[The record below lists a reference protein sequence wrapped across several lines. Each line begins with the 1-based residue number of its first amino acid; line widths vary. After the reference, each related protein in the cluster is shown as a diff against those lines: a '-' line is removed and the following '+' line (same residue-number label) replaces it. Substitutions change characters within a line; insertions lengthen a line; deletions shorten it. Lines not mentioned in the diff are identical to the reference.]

1 MYVNCFHLVSKLI
14 VLQNKE
20 NVIRS
25 MKVRTDLLNV
35 GGKTL
40 LVVFGSVFMFF
51 FLICCTESQ
60 CCLKK

>member
-25 MKVRTDLLNV
+25 MKVRSDLLNI

-51 FLICCTESQ
+51 F
-60 CCLKK
+60 

>member
-51 FLICCTESQ
+51 FFKFVA
-60 CCLKK
+60 LKVSAV